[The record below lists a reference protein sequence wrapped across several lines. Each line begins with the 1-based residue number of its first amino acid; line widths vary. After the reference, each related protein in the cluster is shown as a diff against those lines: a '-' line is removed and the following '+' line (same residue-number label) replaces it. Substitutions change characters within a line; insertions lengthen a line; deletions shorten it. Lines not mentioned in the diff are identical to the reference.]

1 MELCSD
7 SVEFGPE
14 GVLACGCYELKEDG
28 TKTGSLHLF
37 ETSQGLDTRNAIE
50 TPAIL
55 DVEWL
60 NDTTISIAHVSG
72 VSIVTCDLEQDVQI
86 DMDAIAL
93 SCEKQKGSQH
103 SDRLI
108 VGRSDGKVSLLQIGK
123 GNITAIKEQKAHD
136 FEVWAAAFDV
146 NDENVF
152 FSGADDCLF
161 KGWDQR
167 TDHALFSLSEHTMG
181 VCSIAPAVASHSLAT
196 GSYDEQIRLWDTR
209 KMTKPMYTVP
219 TGGGVWRLRWS
230 PWDPTLLA
238 AACMHNGFHV
248 FQIKDRPEHISEN
261 LSHESLAYGI
271 SWSSSDPNIVACCS
285 FYDHTL
291 SLWQRE

>member
-1 MELCSD
+1 MELCTD
-7 SVEFGPE
+7 SVEFGQD
-14 GVLACGCYELKEDG
+14 GVLACGCYELKVDG
-28 TKTGSLHLF
+28 TKVGSLHLF
-37 ETSQGLDTRNAIE
+37 ETSHGLDMRNTIE

-55 DVEWL
+55 DVEWI
-60 NDTTISIAHVSG
+60 NDTKISIAHVSG
-72 VSIVTCDLEQDVQI
+72 VSIVSRDLELSAHI

-93 SCEKQKGSQH
+93 SCEIQKGNQH

-108 VGRSDGKVSLLQIGK
+108 VGRSDGNVSLLQIGK
-123 GNITAIKEQKAHD
+123 GSITAIKEHHAHD

-152 FSGADDCLF
+152 YSGADDCLF

-167 TDHALFSLSEHTMG
+167 SDQASFCLSEHTMG
-181 VCSIAPAVASHSLAT
+181 VCSIAPAMASHTLAT

-209 KMTKPMYTVP
+209 KMTTPIYTVP

-230 PWDPTLLA
+230 PWDPSLLA
-238 AACMHNGFHV
+238 AACMHNGFHI
-248 FQIKDRPEHISEN
+248 FQIKDRPEHIGEN
-261 LSHESLAYGI
+261 HSHESLAYGI
-271 SWSSSDPNIVACCS
+271 SWSSSDPSTVACCS

-291 SLWQRE
+291 SLWRRE